1 MTPVS
6 SEDPARPVLPPAG
19 SADSGQAEP
28 PPRLAA
34 RNAGVPASPPY
45 AGTPAPRSSGTHHPR
60 PGGVPDP
67 DGGPGASQWSGAG
80 TAPQAPA
87 GSDATLNAA
96 LPAGQTWTIELPA
109 GLALLSLN
117 HRRHWAQANRI
128 YQDIKKAAW
137 AMTINARVPRLERVE
152 IRGVYDPPDRR
163 HRDGDNYMPS
173 VKAATDGI
181 VQAGRLPGDDAR
193 YVARSSCEIG
203 EQVYPRGRLRIVI
216 RDVGAVPPD
225 GAA

>member
-1 MTPVS
+1 MNHPFPPVS
-6 SEDPARPVLPPAG
+6 SEDPARPVPPPAG

-67 DGGPGASQWSGAG
+67 DGGPGASQWPGTG

-87 GSDATLNAA
+87 GDAVVRHPASLAGQDARDAWKAAQSALNA
-96 LPAGQTWTIELPA
+96 EK
-109 GLALLSLN
+109 
-117 HRRHWAQANRI
+117 RRR
-128 YQDIKKAAW
+128 
-137 AMTINARVPRLERVE
+137 
-152 IRGVYDPPDRR
+152 
-163 HRDGDNYMPS
+163 
-173 VKAATDGI
+173 
-181 VQAGRLPGDDAR
+181 
-193 YVARSSCEIG
+193 
-203 EQVYPRGRLRIVI
+203 RGRYRPK
-216 RDVGAVPPD
+216 GAAPGYGPGMGRRMPPD